1 MEISMK
7 DKYSAVWLSH
17 SSITDYLKCPRAYYL
32 KNMYRD
38 PKNNHK
44 ITIMQPALALGQT
57 VHSVLESLS
66 TLAVEERLKE
76 SLITKFEKAWKEV
89 SGKKG
94 GFTTT
99 EEEEKYKKR
108 GMEMMERIMKS
119 PGPILKKAIKIRQEL
134 PYFWLSEEQ
143 NIILCG
149 KLDWLEYLEDVDSIR
164 IIDFKTGKF
173 DEDPDSLQLPIYI
186 LLATNCQ
193 TKKVY
198 GAQYWYLN
206 RDIAPVDV
214 ALPTVEDATKRLLE
228 IARTIA
234 LARKLERF
242 VCPRKDGCPT
252 CTPYEMVL
260 AGKGEF
266 IGVGGYN
273 QDTYILK

>member
-1 MEISMK
+1 
-7 DKYSAVWLSH
+7 
-17 SSITDYLKCPRAYYL
+17 
-32 KNMYRD
+32 
-38 PKNNHK
+38 
-44 ITIMQPALALGQT
+44 MQPALALGQT
-57 VHSVLESLS
+57 VHSVIESLS
-66 TLAVEERLKE
+66 TLSVEDRLKE
-76 SLITKFEKAWKEV
+76 SLLTKFEKAWVEV

-94 GFTTT
+94 GFTTK

-108 GMEMMERIMKS
+108 GMEMMERIMKN

-206 RDIAPVDV
+206 RDIAPIDV
-214 ALPTVEDATKRLLE
+214 VLPTVVDATIRLLE
-228 IARTIA
+228 IARTVA

-242 VCPRKDGCPT
+242 VCMRKDGCPT

-273 QDTYILK
+273 QDTYILH

>member
-1 MEISMK
+1 MK
-7 DKYSAVWLSH
+7 DKYFAVWLSH

-44 ITIMQPALALGQT
+44 IAIMQPALALGQT

-66 TLAVEERLKE
+66 TLVVEDRLKE
-76 SLITKFEKAWKEV
+76 SLVTKFEKAWEEI

-94 GFTTT
+94 GFTTI

-108 GMEMMERIMKS
+108 GIEMMERIIKN
-119 PGPILKKAIKIRQEL
+119 PGPILKKAIKIRQDL

-149 KLDWLEYLEDVDSIR
+149 KLDWLEYLENVDSIR

-206 RDIAPVDV
+206 RDIQPVDV
-214 ALPTVEDATKRLLE
+214 VLPTVEDATKRILE
-228 IARTIA
+228 IARTVA

-242 VCPRKDGCPT
+242 VCTRKDGCPA
-252 CTPYEMVL
+252 CMPYEMVV
-260 AGKGEF
+260 AGKAEF

-273 QDTYILK
+273 QDTYILQ

>member
-1 MEISMK
+1 MK
-7 DKYSAVWLSH
+7 DKYSATWLSH

-44 ITIMQPALALGQT
+44 IAIMQPALALGQT
-57 VHSVLESLS
+57 VHSVVESLS
-66 TLAVEERLKE
+66 TLPVEERLKE
-76 SLITKFEKAWKEV
+76 SLISKFEKAWESV
-89 SGKKG
+89 TGKKG
-94 GFTTT
+94 GFTNE

-108 GMEMMERIMKS
+108 GVEMMERIMAN
-119 PGPILKKAIKIRQEL
+119 PGPVLKKAIKIRQEL

-149 KLDWLEYLEDVDSIR
+149 KLDWLEYMEDVDSVR

-173 DEDPDSLQLPIYI
+173 DEDPDSLQLPIYT
-186 LLATNCQ
+186 LLAHNCQ

-206 RDIAPVDV
+206 RDTTPVDV
-214 ALPTVEDATKRLLE
+214 DLPSEEDATKRLMD
-228 IARTIA
+228 IARTVA
-234 LARKLERF
+234 LARKLGRF
-242 VCPRKDGCPT
+242 VCQQKDGCAA
-252 CTPYEMVL
+252 CRPYEMIL
-260 AGKGEF
+260 NGKAEF

-273 QDTYILK
+273 QDTYILST

>member
-1 MEISMK
+1 MK

-44 ITIMQPALALGQT
+44 IAIMQPALALGQT
-57 VHSVLESLS
+57 VHSVVESLS
-66 TLAVEERLKE
+66 TLPVEERLKE
-76 SLITKFEKAWKEV
+76 SLIVKFEKAWGSV
-89 SGKKG
+89 AGKKG
-94 GFTTT
+94 GFTNE

-108 GMEMMERIMKS
+108 GVEMMERIMAT
-119 PGPILKKAIKIRQEL
+119 PGPLLKKAIKIRQEL

-149 KLDWLEYLEDVDSIR
+149 KLDWLEYMEDVDSVR

-173 DEDPDSLQLPIYI
+173 DEDADSLQLPIYT
-186 LLATNCQ
+186 LLANNCQ
-193 TKKVY
+193 TKRVY

-206 RDIAPVDV
+206 RDTEPVDV
-214 ALPTVEDATKRLLE
+214 DLPTEEDAMKRLME
-228 IARTIA
+228 IARTVS
-234 LARKLERF
+234 LARKLGRF
-242 VCPRKDGCPT
+242 VCKEKDGCAA
-252 CTPYEMVL
+252 CRPYEMIL
-260 AGKGEF
+260 SGKAEF

-273 QDTYILK
+273 QDTYILSK

>member
-1 MEISMK
+1 MK

-44 ITIMQPALALGQT
+44 IAIMQPALALGQT

-66 TLAVEERLKE
+66 TLAVEARLKE
-76 SLITKFEKAWKEV
+76 SLITKFEKKWVEV

-108 GMEMMERIMKS
+108 GMEMMERIMKN

-206 RDIAPVDV
+206 RDVAPVDV
-214 ALPTVEDATKRLLE
+214 VLPPVDDATKRLLE
-228 IARTIA
+228 VARTIT

-242 VCPRKDGCPT
+242 VCTRKDGCPA

-260 AGKGEF
+260 TGKAEF

>member
-1 MEISMK
+1 MK

-44 ITIMQPALALGQT
+44 IAVMQPALALGQI
-57 VHSVLESLS
+57 VHSILESLS
-66 TLAVEERLKE
+66 TLPVEERLKE
-76 SLITKFEKAWKEV
+76 SLISRFETAWKEV

-94 GFTTT
+94 GFTAV

-108 GMEMMERIMKS
+108 GIAMMERIMEH
-119 PGPILKKAIKIRQEL
+119 PGPVLKKAIKIRQEL

-149 KLDWLEYLEDVDSIR
+149 KLDWLEYLEDADSIR

-173 DEDPDSLQLPIYI
+173 DEDPNSLQLPIYT
-186 LLATNCQ
+186 LLAANCQ
-193 TKKVY
+193 TKRVY

-206 RDIAPVDV
+206 RDNAPVDV
-214 ALPTVEDATKRLLE
+214 DLPGVEDSTKRLME
-228 IARTIA
+228 IARTVA

-242 VCPRKDGCPT
+242 MCPRKDGCPA
-252 CTPYEMVL
+252 CTPYEMIL
-260 AGKGEF
+260 QGKGEF
-266 IGVGGYN
+266 VGVGGYN
-273 QDTYILK
+273 QDTYILS

>member
-1 MEISMK
+1 MK
-7 DKYSAVWLSH
+7 DTYSATWLSH

-44 ITIMQPALALGQT
+44 ITIMQPALALGQV
-57 VHSVLESLS
+57 VHEIIESLS
-66 TLAVEERLKE
+66 RIPAEDRLKE
-76 SLITKFEKAWKEV
+76 SLVNKFHTAWTGV

-94 GFTTT
+94 GFTTS
-99 EEEEKYKKR
+99 EEERKYIER
-108 GMEMMERIMKS
+108 GEEMMDRVMKN
-119 PGPILKKAIKIRQEL
+119 PGPLLKKAIKIRQDL
-134 PYFWLSEEQ
+134 PHFWLSEEQ

-149 KLDWLEYLEDVDSIR
+149 KLDWLEYMEDIDSVR

-173 DEDPDSLQLPIYI
+173 DEDPDSLQLPIYT
-186 LLATNCQ
+186 LLATHCQ

-206 RDIAPVDV
+206 RDTEPVDV
-214 ALPTVEDATKRLLE
+214 VLPTEDDATKRIMD
-228 IARTIA
+228 IARTVI

-242 VCPRKDGCPT
+242 MCPRKDGCPV
-252 CTPYEMVL
+252 CLPYERIL
-260 AGKGEF
+260 QGKAEF

-273 QDTYILK
+273 QDIYILQ

>member
-1 MEISMK
+1 MK
-7 DKYSAVWLSH
+7 DKYSATWLSH
-17 SSITDYLKCPRAYYL
+17 SSITDYLKCPRAYFL
-32 KNMYRD
+32 KNIYRD

-44 ITIMQPALALGQT
+44 IAIMQPALALGQT

-66 TLAVEERLKE
+66 TLPVEDRLKE
-76 SLITKFEKAWKEV
+76 SLVDKFLAAWKDV

-94 GFTTT
+94 GFSES
-99 EEEEKYKKR
+99 EEEEKYKHR
-108 GMEMMERIMKS
+108 GVEMMERIMHN
-119 PGPILKKAIKIRQEL
+119 PGPLLHKAIKIRQEL

-149 KLDWLEYLEDVDSIR
+149 KLDWLEYLEDVDSVR

-173 DEDPDSLQLPIYI
+173 DEDSDSLQLPIYT
-186 LLATNCQ
+186 LLANHCQ

-206 RDIAPVDV
+206 RDTEPVDV
-214 ALPTVEDATKRLLE
+214 ALPTEEDAMKRLME

-234 LARKLERF
+234 LARKLGRF
-242 VCPRKDGCPT
+242 VCKEKDGCSA
-252 CTPYEMVL
+252 CRPYELVL
-260 AGKGEF
+260 AGKAEF

-273 QDTYILK
+273 QDTYILSK

>member
-1 MEISMK
+1 MK
-7 DKYSAVWLSH
+7 DKYSAIWLSH

-44 ITIMQPALALGQT
+44 IAIMQPALALGQT

-66 TLAVEERLKE
+66 TLPVEDRLKQ
-76 SLITKFEKAWKEV
+76 SLVSKFEKAWEDV

-94 GFTTT
+94 GFTTK

-108 GMEMMERIMKS
+108 GKEMMERIMKN

-173 DEDPDSLQLPIYI
+173 DEDPDSLQLPIYT

-214 ALPTVEDATKRLLE
+214 VLPSVEDATKRLLD
-228 IARTIA
+228 IARTVA

-242 VCPRKDGCPT
+242 VCPRKDGCPA

-260 AGKGEF
+260 AGKAEF

-273 QDTYILK
+273 QDTYILH

>member
-1 MEISMK
+1 MK

-44 ITIMQPALALGQT
+44 IAIMQPALALGQT

-66 TLAVEERLKE
+66 TLVVEDRLKE
-76 SLITKFEKAWKEV
+76 SLVTKFEKAWEEI

-94 GFTTT
+94 GFTTI

-108 GMEMMERIMKS
+108 GIEMMERIIKN
-119 PGPILKKAIKIRQEL
+119 PGPILKKAIKIRQDL

-214 ALPTVEDATKRLLE
+214 VLPTVDDATKRLLE
-228 IARTIA
+228 IARTIS

-242 VCPRKDGCPT
+242 VCTRKDGCPA
-252 CTPYEMVL
+252 CMPYEIVVS
-260 AGKGEF
+260 GKAEF

-273 QDTYILK
+273 QDTYIL

>member
-1 MEISMK
+1 MK

-17 SSITDYLKCPRAYYL
+17 SSITDYLKCPRGYYL

-44 ITIMQPALALGQT
+44 ISIMQPALALGQT
-57 VHSVLESLS
+57 VHTVLESLS
-66 TLAVEERLKE
+66 TLPVEERLKE
-76 SLITKFEKAWKEV
+76 SLTTKFEKAWIEV

-94 GFTTT
+94 GFTII

-108 GMEMMERIMKS
+108 GMEMMERIMKN

-206 RDIAPVDV
+206 RDVTPVDV
-214 ALPTVEDATKRLLE
+214 ALPAVEDATKRLLE
-228 IARTIA
+228 IARTVV

-242 VCPRKDGCPT
+242 VCSRKEGCPV
-252 CTPYEMVL
+252 CSPYERIL
-260 AGKGEF
+260 AGKAEF

-273 QDTYILK
+273 QDTYILS

>member
-1 MEISMK
+1 MK

-44 ITIMQPALALGQT
+44 IAIMQPALALGQT

-66 TLAVEERLKE
+66 TLVVEDRLKE
-76 SLITKFEKAWKEV
+76 SLVTKFEKAWEEI

-94 GFTTT
+94 GFTTI

-108 GMEMMERIMKS
+108 GIEMMERIIKN
-119 PGPILKKAIKIRQEL
+119 PGPILKKAIKIRQDL

-149 KLDWLEYLEDVDSIR
+149 KLDWL
-164 IIDFKTGKF
+164 KTGKF

-214 ALPTVEDATKRLLE
+214 VLPTVDDATKRLLE
-228 IARTIA
+228 IARTIS

-242 VCPRKDGCPT
+242 VCTRKDGCPA
-252 CTPYEMVL
+252 CMPYEIVVS
-260 AGKGEF
+260 GKAEF

-273 QDTYILK
+273 QDTYIL